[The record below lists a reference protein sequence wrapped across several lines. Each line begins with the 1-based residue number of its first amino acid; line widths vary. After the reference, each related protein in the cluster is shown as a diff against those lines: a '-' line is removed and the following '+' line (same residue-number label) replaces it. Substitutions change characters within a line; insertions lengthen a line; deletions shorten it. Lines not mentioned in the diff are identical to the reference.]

1 MTLRNGVPWESH
13 FSTFNLNALE
23 CSYCTLWLDW
33 REIYCK
39 FDLRILIW
47 GGFIC
52 FLDVRHAWGMS
63 LGIDEEVFRRRERD
77 ENFQTDQNLEKHK
90 KAD

>member
-1 MTLRNGVPWESH
+1 MMMRNGVLRESH
-13 FSTFNLNALE
+13 FLTINLNALE
-23 CSYCTLWLDW
+23 CSHCTLWLDW
-33 REIYCK
+33 GEIYCK

-52 FLDVRHAWGMS
+52 FLDVRHACGKS
-63 LGIDEEVFRRRERD
+63 LGIDEEIFRRRERD